1 MSTQIESLRIEDC
14 IDDNNNESEKSNL
27 TKTLFKFKVHY
38 S

>member
-14 IDDNNNESEKSNL
+14 IDDNNNESNL